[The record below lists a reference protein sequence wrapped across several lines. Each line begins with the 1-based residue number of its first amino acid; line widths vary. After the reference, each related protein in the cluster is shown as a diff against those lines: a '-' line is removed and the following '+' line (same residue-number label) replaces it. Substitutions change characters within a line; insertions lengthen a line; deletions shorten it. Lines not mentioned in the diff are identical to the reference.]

1 MEKNNFKIVFMG
13 TPKFAAETLK
23 TIIAEGYNVVGVVT
37 SVDKPAGRGLQLKSS
52 EVKILAEE
60 NNLKILQPSNLK
72 DEKFVA
78 ELKSLE
84 ADLQVVVAF
93 RMLPEVVWNMP
104 KFGTINLHASLL
116 PQYRGAA
123 PINWAIINGE
133 KETGITTF
141 FIQQIIDTG
150 KIIEMEKVEICDNDN
165 FGSLH
170 DKLMFSGSKLMSQ
183 TIEKIMNGTADAI
196 PQEKLFKTKNELK
209 SAPKIF
215 KETCKIDWNKTSVEI
230 RNLVRG
236 LSPYPVA
243 WCEITDAKGKQNT
256 MKIFEVELVENT
268 GDNLRTGRDLS
279 LQQQT
284 NNNII
289 SDNKTFL
296 YVKTADGYLSIKNL
310 QLSGK
315 NRVEIGD
322 FLRGFNVGGM
332 VFGR

>member
-1 MEKNNFKIVFMG
+1 MKKKKLRILFMG
-13 TPKFAAETLK
+13 TPEYAAEVLRK
-23 TIIAEGYNVVGVVT
+23 IITEGHEIVGIVT
-37 SVDKPAGRGLQLKSS
+37 APDKPAGRGLKLKES
-52 EVKILAEE
+52 EVKLVGVE
-60 NNLKILQPSNLK
+60 NNLKILQPTNLK
-72 DEKFVA
+72 DENFIA
-78 ELKSLE
+78 ELKSIN
-84 ADLQVVVAF
+84 ADLQIVVAF
-93 RMLPEVVWNMP
+93 RMLPEIVWSMP
-104 KFGTINLHASLL
+104 KYGTINLHASIL

-133 KETGITTF
+133 KETGVTTF
-141 FIQQIIDTG
+141 FIEKEIDTG
-150 KIIEMEKVEICDNDN
+150 KIIFTEKLAIDSNDN
-165 FGSLH
+165 AGSLH
-170 DKLMFSGSKLMSQ
+170 DKLMYIGAELIHRTITKIEENDIVAVTQ
-183 TIEKIMNGTADAI
+183 TSIIRDSSI
-196 PQEKLFKTKNELK
+196 LK

-215 KETCKIDWNKTSVEI
+215 KETCKINWNKTSVEI

-256 MKIFEVELVENT
+256 MKIFEVELVENIGDKTKT
-268 GDNLRTGRDLS
+268 GE
-279 LQQQT
+279 
-284 NNNII
+284 NII

-332 VFGR
+332 EFVR